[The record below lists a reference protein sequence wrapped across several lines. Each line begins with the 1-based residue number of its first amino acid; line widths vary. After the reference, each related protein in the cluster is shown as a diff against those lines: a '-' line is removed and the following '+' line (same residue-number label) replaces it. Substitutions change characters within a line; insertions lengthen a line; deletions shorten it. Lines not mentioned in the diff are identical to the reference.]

1 MYSSFYKLTGI
12 PFQLTPD
19 PRFYFGSRTHS
30 KAMAYLTYGLSQ
42 GEGFI
47 VITGEVGAGKTTVV
61 GNLLNNIDRDRYFIS
76 KVVTTQ
82 LEPDTI
88 LRMVAGGLGIQ
99 HEGLD
104 KAAVLGRMEAFMQE
118 AHQAGKRVLVIVDEA
133 QNLSNATLEELRM
146 LSNYQV
152 GGSALVQLVLVG
164 QPEFRRR
171 LAKDPAL
178 EQVRQRVIAAY
189 HLLPMADWDET
200 REYIHHRLRLV
211 GWDQDPSFTD
221 DAIQAIHDFCGGM
234 PRRLNQLCS
243 RLLLFGYLEELH
255 QIDEAIVKQVISEF
269 IVERNNDAQGQDEPS
284 PAVAPVGF
292 AATEQD
298 APASAQASASAQ
310 APAPRALASTAASA
324 AQWEGAGVQV
334 LMYGFLRQV
343 RDLDPGVLNMVAA
356 ALSGEDTASVSLPLG
371 ESGGGLE
378 RYCAQMMMYGFLK
391 EVRYRDPAEVAQ
403 VLNQVLRESPTS
415 SAAPQPAPS
424 GLGARLEALEERA
437 RHQDRLLEKTVK
449 ALDELLAAADKA
461 D

>member
-1 MYSSFYKLTGI
+1 VYSSFYKLTGI

-19 PRFYFGSRTHS
+19 PRFYYGSRTHS

-47 VITGEVGAGKTTVV
+47 VITGEIGAGKTTVV
-61 GNLLNNIDRDRYFIS
+61 GNLLNTIDRDRYFIA

-104 KAAVLGRMEAFMQE
+104 KAAVLGRMQAFLQD

-152 GGSALVQLVLVG
+152 GGAALIQLVLVG

-211 GWDQDPSFTD
+211 GWDQDPAFTD

-269 IVERNNDAQGQDEPS
+269 IVERNSEGLGSPDQTASVVHRAPSVGFTADAVETGVE
-284 PAVAPVGF
+284 PAVDTVTP
-292 AATEQD
+292 
-298 APASAQASASAQ
+298 P
-310 APAPRALASTAASA
+310 SA
-324 AQWEGAGVQV
+324 AGPLTPSRLDDLGTQV
-334 LMYGFLRQV
+334 LMYGFLQQMRQ
-343 RDLDPGVLNMVAA
+343 LDPGVLNLLAT
-356 ALSGEDTASVSLPLG
+356 ALSG
-371 ESGGGLE
+371 SGSTPAAPSPSAGGSMDA
-378 RYCAQMMMYGFLK
+378 YCAQLLMYGFLK
-391 EVRYRDPAEVAQ
+391 EARLRDPDEIARVLAEVVRNGTQA
-403 VLNQVLRESPTS
+403 SPAPA
-415 SAAPQPAPS
+415 AAPKDE
-424 GLGARLEALEERA
+424 LLERLERLEESARA
-437 RHQDRLLEKTVK
+437 HDRLLDKTVR
-449 ALDELLAAADKA
+449 ALDELLSDSARDS
-461 D
+461 

>member
-1 MYSSFYKLTGI
+1 VYSSFYKLTGI

-19 PRFYFGSRTHS
+19 PRFYYGSRTHS

-61 GNLLNNIDRDRYFIS
+61 GNLLNTIDRDRYFIS

-99 HEGLD
+99 HEGAD
-104 KAAVLGRMEAFMQE
+104 KAAVLGRMEAFMEE
-118 AHQAGKRVLVIVDEA
+118 AHQSGKRVLVIVDEA

-152 GGSALVQLVLVG
+152 AGHALIQIVLVG

-211 GWDQDPSFTD
+211 GWDQDPAFTD
-221 DAIQAIHDFCGGM
+221 GAIQAIHDFCGGM

-243 RLLLFGYLEELH
+243 RLLLYGYLEELH
-255 QIDEAIVKQVISEF
+255 QIDEATVKQVISEF
-269 IVERNNDAQGQDEPS
+269 TDERNADAGIATDPSAGRLS
-284 PAVAPVGF
+284 PAAAPRLREAEANAEDAPMTATEAAPSVSAAPV
-292 AATEQD
+292 
-298 APASAQASASAQ
+298 
-310 APAPRALASTAASA
+310 
-324 AQWEGAGVQV
+324 AGMDRIRSRL
-334 LMYGFLRQV
+334 LMYGFLKQM
-343 RDLDPGVLNMVAA
+343 RDIDPSLVDMVAD
-356 ALSGEDTASVSLPLG
+356 ALSGTD
-371 ESGGGLE
+371 GGFSTPAAGCGVDA
-378 RYCAQMMMYGFLK
+378 YCAQMMMYGFLR
-391 EVRYRDPAEVAQ
+391 EIREEDAADLPLILERVRSEAPAATATRSEGRGDLQ
-403 VLNQVLRESPTS
+403 SRI
-415 SAAPQPAPS
+415 
-424 GLGARLEALEERA
+424 EALESTA
-437 RHQDRLLEKTVK
+437 RHQERMLEKTLK
-449 ALDELLAAADKA
+449 ALDEVLAEGKED
-461 D
+461 